1 MSYFVFFLFDCSLRV
16 TLGVA
21 LAVFTPKFWKFLLVL
36 PRTPCARYDFKT
48 NLVHRVHIIFSIFH
62 IIKRN
67 ATHQGY
73 SVFVHSEMFI
83 RKLVNSYVWNDFIRD
98 GTLDHFVLVLGDKI
112 YKRNYFISTWKYRI
126 GH

>member
-1 MSYFVFFLFDCSLRV
+1 MSYFVFSLFDCSLRV

-21 LAVFTPKFWKFLLVL
+21 LVVFTPKFWKFLLAF
-36 PRTPCARYDFKT
+36 PRTPCARYDVKT
-48 NLVHRVHIIFSIFH
+48 HLCGSCSHYIFNFH

-83 RKLVNSYVWNDFIRD
+83 RKLVNSYVWNDFIRE